1 MAAIKVNAPITEN
14 GAAGYLLWLRRD
26 MPRVYVQ
33 AVKQIPAVANFERFM
48 RAAST
53 PKNLGCCGLGDDVT
67 GGINFSDMS
76 FDPVA
81 ASANFSS
88 AASAF
93 DTSALSSFWD
103 PITVSG
109 QYMDSSGAISSG
121 MVSPAIS
128 DASIVD
134 PSVPQLPP
142 VASNTGG
149 FWNAVGSAASAGLS
163 AAGSVA
169 KSIGTGVVQSLP
181 AVAAL
186 VKAAAP
192 IAVAAIQ
199 TSAALKGATPAQTG
213 YFINPATGQPYLS
226 AVQTPYN
233 TLSVAGN
240 IPLWAIA
247 AAGVGVLLLV
257 MNRD

>member
-1 MAAIKVNAPITEN
+1 MAAIKVNAPIGEK

-26 MPRVYVQ
+26 MPRAYVQ
-33 AVKQIPAVANFERFM
+33 AVKTIPAVAQFEHFM

-53 PKNLGCCGLGDDVT
+53 PKNLGCCGMGDDVT
-67 GGINFSDMS
+67 GGISFTDMS
-76 FDPVA
+76 FDPAA

-93 DTSALSSFWD
+93 DTSALSSMLD
-103 PITVSG
+103 PITVTG
-109 QYMDSSGAISSG
+109 QYMDSSGSSTG
-121 MVSPAIS
+121 LLNPAIS
-128 DASIVD
+128 DASIID

-142 VASNTGG
+142 IASDTGG
-149 FWNAVGSAASAGLS
+149 FWNSVGNAASAGLS
-163 AAGSVA
+163 VAGSVA
-169 KSIGTGVVQSLP
+169 KSIGSGIVSSLP
-181 AVAAL
+181 AVAAI

-199 TSAALKGATPAQTG
+199 TKAALQGAAPYQTG
-213 YFINPATGQPYLS
+213 YFVNPATGQPYLS
-226 AVQTPYN
+226 AVSTPYN